1 MATLE
6 RCGRARRRG
15 TELGTRPAD
24 GGQRLVQAAAGHRLS
39 AESVLGYLCFLRV
52 LSAASATSPTCSPIA
67 LIRLAAEVIESRSI
81 LLRST
86 LLSAFGIDG
95 ARSRFIGLF
104 WFVRLLSATP
114 PAIPASAAPA
124 ATSGVFAFEATF
136 ETFSPACAIA
146 PFVDEERPLAAD
158 AEGRLLDVEER
169 PLPADDVVR
178 GEVLAPPLFEPV
190 RFVLDEALD
199 LDVPFLLFDLPAL
212 DPVRLERVLE
222 ELVVCAILI
231 ASLLASSQLRLFA
244 PAVSSDYP

>member
-1 MATLE
+1 
-6 RCGRARRRG
+6 
-15 TELGTRPAD
+15 
-24 GGQRLVQAAAGHRLS
+24 
-39 AESVLGYLCFLRV
+39 VLGYLCFLRV
-52 LSAASATSPTCSPIA
+52 FSAASATSPTCSPIA
-67 LIRLAAEVIESRSI
+67 LIRLAAEVTESRSI

-86 LLSAFGIDG
+86 FLSAFGIDG

-104 WFVRLLSATP
+104 WLLRLLSATP

-158 AEGRLLDVEER
+158 AGGRLLDLEER

-178 GEVLAPPLFEPV
+178 REVLAPPLFELV
-190 RFVLDEALD
+190 RFVLDEAVD
-199 LDVPFLLFDLPAL
+199 LDVPSLLVDLPAL

-222 ELVVCAILI
+222 ELVFCAILI
-231 ASLLASSQLRLFA
+231 ASLLTSMPAA
-244 PAVSSDYP
+244 PIRTGLSSDYPQKSRFELSAELMIRTVQRRY

>member
-1 MATLE
+1 M
-6 RCGRARRRG
+6 
-15 TELGTRPAD
+15 
-24 GGQRLVQAAAGHRLS
+24 
-39 AESVLGYLCFLRV
+39 LGYLCFLRV
-52 LSAASATSPTCSPIA
+52 FSAASATSPTCSPIA

-81 LLRST
+81 LLRSILLRST
-86 LLSAFGIDG
+86 FLSAFGIDG

-104 WFVRLLSATP
+104 WLLRLLSATP

-158 AEGRLLDVEER
+158 AEGRLLDLEER

-178 GEVLAPPLFEPV
+178 REVLAPPPFELV

-199 LDVPFLLFDLPAL
+199 LDVPSLLVDLPAL
-212 DPVRLERVLE
+212 DPVLLERVLE

-231 ASLLASSQLRLFA
+231 RLSLDFHASCAYSHRPFFRL
-244 PAVSSDYP
+244 PAKVQI

>member
-1 MATLE
+1 
-6 RCGRARRRG
+6 
-15 TELGTRPAD
+15 
-24 GGQRLVQAAAGHRLS
+24 VQAAAGHRLS

-86 LLSAFGIDG
+86 FLSAFGIDG

-104 WFVRLLSATP
+104 WLVRLLSATP

-124 ATSGVFAFEATF
+124 ATSGVFDFEATATSGVFAFEATF

-231 ASLLASSQLRLFA
+231 ASLLASM
-244 PAVSSDYP
+244 PAALIRTGGFFGLPVKARI